1 MKIKRERMEDI
12 INQYKSTISI
22 QVLNELSNVMSRKM
36 KLSVLIVENVIE
48 EISSICEVVAI
59 EINTIKLALRISD
72 KYKYSYYDSLIL
84 ASALENGCSIVFTE
98 DMQNGQIVEE
108 FLSIINPFR

>member
-1 MKIKRERMEDI
+1 
-12 INQYKSTISI
+12 
-22 QVLNELSNVMSRKM
+22 M
-36 KLSVLIVENVIE
+36 KLPVLTVENVIE